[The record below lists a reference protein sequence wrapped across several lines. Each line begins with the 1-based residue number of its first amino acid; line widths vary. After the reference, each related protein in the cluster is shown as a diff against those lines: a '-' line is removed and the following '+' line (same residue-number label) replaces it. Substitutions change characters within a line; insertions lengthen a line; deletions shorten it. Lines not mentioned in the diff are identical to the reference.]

1 MITSCEDLLTE
12 HEGRPQLQ
20 DDERAADIYR
30 LTVVNR
36 LTQREIGERYG
47 ITQQRVAEILAVYR
61 ASLPPVDLDAMRR
74 ESIALHLDTMR
85 AALELAGMDGAP
97 VTSGKDGD
105 VVIDPESGTVVRDY
119 SLRLAAR
126 EAARKADV
134 ELRKLMGLDAA
145 TKIEQSGTVRY
156 EVAGVDLDAL
166 S

>member
-1 MITSCEDLLTE
+1 MTD

-20 DDERAADIYR
+20 GDERAADIYR

-47 ITQQRVAEILAVYR
+47 ISQARVSEILEKYR

-97 VTSGKDGD
+97 VFVGKDGD
-105 VVIDPESGTVVRDY
+105 VARDPENDNAVVRDY